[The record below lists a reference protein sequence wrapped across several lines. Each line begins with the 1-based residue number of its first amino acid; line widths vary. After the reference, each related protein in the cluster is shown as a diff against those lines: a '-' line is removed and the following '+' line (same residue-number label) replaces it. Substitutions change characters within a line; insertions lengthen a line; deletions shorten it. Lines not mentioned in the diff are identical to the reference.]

1 MNVEFNF
8 NNDNFIFLVTEQ
20 NLTEQQQQQLLL
32 TKQHNIPIFCLG
44 WQGMVWQSR
53 VKVHIQ
59 HSKGM

>member
-1 MNVEFNF
+1 MIISF
-8 NNDNFIFLVTEQ
+8 FLVTEQ
-20 NLTEQQQQQLLL
+20 NLTEQQQQQQLLL